1 MDIEDLNVLPSAI
14 RNKIIAIHFKAIHQD
29 KFGYS
34 LKIIKDR
41 NKPKIDVFA
50 YTYNMLRL
58 SAGMCSLS
66 YSS

>member
-1 MDIEDLNVLPSAI
+1 MDIEDLNVLPLSI

-29 KFGYS
+29 KYEKS

-50 YTYNMLRL
+50 HTYNMLLL
-58 SAGMCSLS
+58 SAGIGCLS